1 MILPSED
8 IAENP
13 PENRKHE
20 YCHDDGGMAEGIVK
34 PGHAV
39 LEEGRECQH
48 RDIRNHQHQ
57 ESIVPERGSDVTV
70 QKGVDNAL
78 RAATWTT

>member
-1 MILPSED
+1 
-8 IAENP
+8 
-13 PENRKHE
+13 
-20 YCHDDGGMAEGIVK
+20 MAERIVK
-34 PGHAV
+34 PWHAV

-48 RDIRNHQHQ
+48 RDIREHQHQ

>member
-1 MILPSED
+1 
-8 IAENP
+8 
-13 PENRKHE
+13 
-20 YCHDDGGMAEGIVK
+20 MAEGIVK

-78 RAATWTT
+78 RAATWTTQACELQENALGKQAAGFRIGCGVDI

>member
-13 PENRKHE
+13 PEDRKHE
-20 YCHDDGGMAEGIVK
+20 YCHDDGWMAEGIVK

-57 ESIVPERGSDVTV
+57 KSIVLERGSDVTV
-70 QKGVDNAL
+70 QKGVDDTL

>member
-1 MILPSED
+1 
-8 IAENP
+8 
-13 PENRKHE
+13 
-20 YCHDDGGMAEGIVK
+20 MAEGIVK
-34 PGHAV
+34 PGYAV

-57 ESIVPERGSDVTV
+57 ESIVPERGSYVTV